1 VFAASDWACAMMTA
15 TALDITGGSVVY

>member
-1 VFAASDWACAMMTA
+1 VFAASAWARAMMTA